1 MNSQELQNT
10 LYQSLNRLGKL
21 MTNHVNLMFDI
32 ECLGLKPGCSILQI
46 AAVPFSFAA
55 EGYTNFDV
63 VINRQSCID
72 AGLVEDPE
80 TVRWW
85 QNQNA
90 NTVFKVFSGTVSI
103 KDAMERLYLY
113 CKSLNAVIHPW
124 SNAASFDLQILR
136 YTFDLL
142 HIPVP
147 WNFRDEMCFRTLKN
161 LFPLTACEK
170 PVKYGPNHD
179 AYFDAMHQVSVAN
192 VIFNKLQESMPYA
205 YSAI

>member
-1 MNSQELQNT
+1 
-10 LYQSLNRLGKL
+10 

-46 AAVPFSFAA
+46 AAVPFRFSFAA

-90 NTVFKVFSGTVSI
+90 NTVSKVFSGTVSI